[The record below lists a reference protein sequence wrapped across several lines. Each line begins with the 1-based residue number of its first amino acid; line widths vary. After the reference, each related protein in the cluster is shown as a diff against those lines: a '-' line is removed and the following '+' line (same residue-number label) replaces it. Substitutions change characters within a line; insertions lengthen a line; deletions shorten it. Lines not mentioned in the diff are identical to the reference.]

1 MSRYLAFI
9 IIAITLFLGGCST
22 KNVTLVESSGES
34 FPGEDLLTLEALMY
48 QQNAHYEEAIKTYE
62 ELFNKSQ
69 NIAFLKEAL
78 KLSFVPKQE
87 TNSERL
93 LAKALAVSP
102 KDPDLI
108 RMKVGIL
115 LQKKELDDAKNL
127 MIELLKRDKSSR
139 NLTILGS
146 IYFYQ
151 NQYDLA
157 LKYYDSVYKQENDE
171 ASLLKIVELLYT
183 HLSRKDEAISYL
195 ETHSRMQG
203 CTQAVCFKLIQIY
216 GKEKNIDGLV
226 STYKMLYKRFNQEE
240 YAKKAVELLLYKKD
254 KEGAIRFL
262 ESTGYNQQML
272 MDIYAAS
279 ATFDEAFK
287 VAQKLYEETDDME
300 YLGRMAIY
308 EYEMNKEKLTPVILA
323 SISKKFDTVIERM
336 QLPLYLNYYGYLL
349 IDHDLDIKKG
359 IMLVRLALEKEP
371 DSPYYIDSLAWGL
384 FKLGKCKEALFVIE
398 KIMTDMNEKE
408 VLDHYEKIKQCI
420 GN

>member
-1 MSRYLAFI
+1 MSRYLTLI
-9 IIAITLFLGGCST
+9 IITITLFLGGCST
-22 KNVTLVESSGES
+22 KTARVVAPSGES
-34 FPGEDLLTLEALMY
+34 FPGEDLMTLEALMY
-48 QQNAHYEEAIKTYE
+48 QQNAKYAESIAVYE

-69 NIAFLKEAL
+69 RVEYLKEAL
-78 KLSFVPKQE
+78 KLSFLPNQE
-87 TNSERL
+87 KSLERL
-93 LAKALAVSP
+93 LPKALEISP
-102 KDPDLI
+102 KDPDII
-108 RMKVGIL
+108 RMKVGVL
-115 LQKKELDDAKNL
+115 LKEKSLEEAKELMVD
-127 MIELLKRDKSSR
+127 LLKYDKNSR

-151 NQYDLA
+151 KQFDLA
-157 LKYYDSVYKQENDE
+157 LKYYDSVYKQDNDE

-183 HLSRKDEAISYL
+183 HLGRKDEAISYL

-254 KEGAIRFL
+254 REGAIRFL

-272 MDIYAAS
+272 MDIYATNN
-279 ATFDEAFK
+279 TFDEAFK
-287 VAQKLYEETDDME
+287 VAKKLYEQTDDME

-308 EYEMNKEKLTPVILA
+308 EYEMNKANLTPEILT
-323 SISKKFDTVIERM
+323 SISLKFDTVIERM
-336 QLPLYLNYYGYLL
+336 QIPLYLNYYGYLL

-384 FKLGKCKEALFVIE
+384 YKSGKCEEALTIIE
-398 KIMTDMNEKE
+398 KIMTNMKEEE

-420 GN
+420 GQ